1 MTPLQLGATIGILG
15 DGQLGRM
22 LSQAASRLGFKVV
35 TFGPDKE
42 SPAAQVSLASKV
54 AAYSDEAALSRLAER
69 CDVITFEFE
78 NVPAASL
85 DYLVGLGAT
94 VAPSSRALRITQDR
108 VLEKTFAREQGI
120 GTADFRAVDSLED
133 LKAAVVALGLPALL
147 KTRREGYDGKGQV
160 WIRSEDEVAA
170 AYVKLGGRAAILEAK
185 ADFTREISV
194 VAARGW
200 DGAVKTFPIGEN
212 HHVGGILAT
221 TLAPAVI
228 SEAVAASAHEIARKV
243 LEGLDYVGVLAVEL
257 FALPGDVLLLNEIA
271 PRVHNS
277 GHWTQ
282 DGCPCDQFEQHIRA
296 IAGWPLGDTAALYT
310 VEMTNLL
317 GPDILAWPELAAEPR
332 ARLYVYGKDGVY
344 SKDGPRPGRKMGHIN
359 RIKKA

>member
-1 MTPLQLGATIGILG
+1 MQPLPLGATIGILG

-22 LSQAASRLGFKVV
+22 LSQAASRLGFKVI

-54 AAYSDEAALSRLAER
+54 AAYSDEAALARLSEQ
-69 CDVITFEFE
+69 CDAITFEFE

-85 DYLVGLGAT
+85 DFLTSIGAT
-94 VAPSSRALRITQDR
+94 VAPSSKALRITQDR
-108 VLEKTFAREQGI
+108 VLEKSFARDHGI
-120 GTADFRAVDSLED
+120 GTVDFAAIDSAADLH
-133 LKAAVVALGLPALL
+133 AATSQLGLPALL

-160 WIRSEDEVAA
+160 WIRDASAIDE
-170 AYVKLGGRAAILEAK
+170 AYHSLNGRPSILEAK
-185 ADFTREISV
+185 AAFTHEISV

-200 DGAVKTFPIGEN
+200 DGTVAIFPIGQN
-212 HHVGGILAT
+212 HHVGGILST
-221 TLAPAVI
+221 TLAPAQV
-228 SEAVAASAHEIARKV
+228 SDRVATQAHAIARKV
-243 LEGLDYVGVLAVEL
+243 LDGLDYVGVLAVEL
-257 FALPGDVLLLNEIA
+257 FVLPDESVLLNEIA

-296 IAGWPLGDTAALYT
+296 VVGWPLGDVTALHT

-317 GPDILAWPELAAEPR
+317 GADILDWPTLCTEPR
-332 ARLYVYGKDGVY
+332 ARLYVYGKDE
-344 SKDGPRPGRKMGHIN
+344 PRPGRKMGHIN
-359 RIKKA
+359 RIKP

>member
-1 MTPLQLGATIGILG
+1 MLKEPLPLGSTIGILG

-35 TFGPDKE
+35 TFGPDAG

-54 AAYSDEAALSRLAER
+54 AAYTDEAVLARLAES

-85 DYLVGLGAT
+85 DFLTGRGAV
-94 VAPSSRALRITQDR
+94 VAPSSKALRITQDR
-108 VLEKTFAREQGI
+108 VLEKSFAREAGI
-120 GTADFRAVDSLED
+120 GTVDFYEINSLSD
-133 LKAAVVALGLPALL
+133 LQGVLKSSGLPALL

-160 WIRSEDEVAA
+160 WIKSLEEALA
-170 AYVKLGGRAAILEAK
+170 AYDSLNGRPSILEAK
-185 ADFTREISV
+185 ASFTREISV

-200 DGAVKTFPIGEN
+200 NGEVKTFPIGEN
-212 HHVGGILAT
+212 HHVGGILST
-221 TLAPAVI
+221 TLAPAQV
-228 SEAVAASAHEIARKV
+228 SEAVTAAAHEIARKV

-257 FALPGDVLLLNEIA
+257 FVLPGDELLLNEIA

-282 DGCPCDQFEQHIRA
+282 DGCLCDQFEQHIRA
-296 IAGWPLGDTAALYT
+296 VTGWPLGDTSARCT

-317 GPDILAWPELAAEPR
+317 GPDILEWPTLAAE
-332 ARLYVYGKDGVY
+332 AQSRLYVYGKDE
-344 SKDGPRPGRKMGHIN
+344 PRPGRKMGHIN
-359 RIKKA
+359 RIKA

>member
-1 MTPLQLGATIGILG
+1 MQALQLGATIGILG

-35 TFGPDKE
+35 TFGPDAE

-54 AAYSDEAALSRLAER
+54 AAYTDEAVLARLAER

-78 NVPAASL
+78 NVPASSL

-94 VAPSSRALRITQDR
+94 VAPSSKALRITQDR
-108 VLEKTFAREQGI
+108 VFEKSFAREQGV
-120 GTADFRAVDSLED
+120 GTVDFRAIDSLDD
-133 LKAAVVALGLPALL
+133 LKAAVAELGVPSLL

-160 WIRSEDEVAA
+160 WIKSTDDIAEAFNS
-170 AYVKLGGRAAILEAK
+170 LNGRPSILEAK

-200 DGAVKTFPIGEN
+200 DGTVSTFPIGEN
-212 HHVGGILAT
+212 HHVGGILST
-221 TLAPAVI
+221 TLAPAQI
-228 SEAVAASAHEIARKV
+228 AAETVARAHDIARKV

-257 FALPGDVLLLNEIA
+257 FVLPGGDVLLNEIA

-282 DGCPCDQFEQHIRA
+282 DGCLCDQFEQHIRA
-296 IAGWPLGDTAALYT
+296 VVGWPLGDTTARCT

-317 GPDILAWPELAAEPR
+317 GADILDWPRLSAEAR
-332 ARLYVYGKDGVY
+332 ARLYVYGKD
-344 SKDGPRPGRKMGHIN
+344 DPRPGRKMGHIN
-359 RIKKA
+359 RIKS

>member
-1 MTPLQLGATIGILG
+1 MLKEPLPLGSTIGILG

-35 TFGPDKE
+35 TFGPDAG

-54 AAYSDEAALSRLAER
+54 AAYTDEAVLARLAES

-85 DYLVGLGAT
+85 DFLTGRGAV
-94 VAPSSRALRITQDR
+94 VAPSSKALRITQDR
-108 VLEKTFAREQGI
+108 VLEKSFAREAGI
-120 GTADFRAVDSLED
+120 GTVDFYEINSLSD
-133 LKAAVVALGLPALL
+133 LQGVLKSSGLPALL

-160 WIRSEDEVAA
+160 WIKSLEEALA
-170 AYVKLGGRAAILEAK
+170 AYDSLNGRPSILEAK
-185 ADFTREISV
+185 ASFTREISV

-200 DGAVKTFPIGEN
+200 NGEVKTFPIGEN
-212 HHVGGILAT
+212 HHVGGILST
-221 TLAPAVI
+221 TLAPAQV
-228 SEAVAASAHEIARKV
+228 SEAVTAAAHEIARKV

-257 FALPGDVLLLNEIA
+257 FVLPGDELLLNEIA

-282 DGCPCDQFEQHIRA
+282 DGCLCDQFEQHIRA
-296 IAGWPLGDTAALYT
+296 VTGWPLGDTSARCT

-317 GPDILAWPELAAEPR
+317 GPDILEWPALAAEPQS
-332 ARLYVYGKDGVY
+332 RLYVYGKDE
-344 SKDGPRPGRKMGHIN
+344 PRPGRKMGHIN
-359 RIKKA
+359 RIKV

>member
-1 MTPLQLGATIGILG
+1 MLDKALPLGSTIGILG

-35 TFGPDKE
+35 TFGPDAG

-54 AAYSDEAALSRLAER
+54 AAYTDEAVLARLAES

-85 DYLVGLGAT
+85 DFLTGKGAV
-94 VAPSSRALRITQDR
+94 VAPSSKALRITQDR
-108 VLEKTFAREQGI
+108 VLEKSFAREAGI
-120 GTADFRAVDSLED
+120 GTVDFYEINSLED
-133 LKAAVVALGLPALL
+133 LQGALEKSGLPALL

-160 WIRSEDEVAA
+160 WIKSLEEAPA
-170 AYVKLGGRAAILEAK
+170 AYDSLNGRPSILESK
-185 ADFTREISV
+185 ASFTREISV

-200 DGAVKTFPIGEN
+200 NGEIKTFPIGEN
-212 HHVGGILAT
+212 HHVGGILST
-221 TLAPAVI
+221 TLAPAQV
-228 SEAVAASAHEIARKV
+228 SEAVTAKAHEIARKV

-257 FALPGDVLLLNEIA
+257 FVLPGDALLLNEIA

-282 DGCPCDQFEQHIRA
+282 DGCLCDQFEQHIRA
-296 IAGWPLGDTAALYT
+296 VTGWPLGDTSARCT

-317 GPDILAWPELAAEPR
+317 GPDILEWPTLAAEPQS
-332 ARLYVYGKDGVY
+332 RLYVYGKDE
-344 SKDGPRPGRKMGHIN
+344 PRPGRKMGHIN
-359 RIKKA
+359 RIKA

>member
-1 MTPLQLGATIGILG
+1 MEALPLGSTIGILG

-35 TFGPDKE
+35 VFGPDRD

-54 AAYSDEAALSRLAER
+54 AAYSDEAALARMAER

-85 DYLVGLGAT
+85 DFLVSQGAT
-94 VAPSSRALRITQDR
+94 VAPSSKALHITQDR

-120 GTADFRAVDSLED
+120 GTVDFWPVDDLDSLN
-133 LKAAVVALGLPALL
+133 AAVAHCGAGPALL
-147 KTRREGYDGKGQV
+147 KTRREGYDGKGQA
-160 WIRSEDEVAA
+160 WIRRPDETEAI
-170 AYVKLGGRAAILEAK
+170 YDSLGRRPAILEAR
-185 ADFTREISV
+185 AAFEREISI

-200 DGAVKTFPIGEN
+200 DGMIKTFPISQN
-212 HHVGGILAT
+212 HHVGGILST
-221 TLAPAVI
+221 TLAPAEV
-228 SEAVAASAHEIARKV
+228 STELAMRAHDIARRV
-243 LEGLDYVGVLAVEL
+243 LEGLDYVGVLAVEMFVL
-257 FALPGDVLLLNEIA
+257 SGDELLLNEIA

-282 DGCPCDQFEQHIRA
+282 DGCLCDQFEQHIRA
-296 IAGWPLGDTAALYT
+296 VAGWPLGDVTAKFT

-317 GPDILAWPELAAEPR
+317 GPDILKWPDLVMEPN
-332 ARLYVYGKDGVY
+332 ARLYVYGKDE
-344 SKDGPRPGRKMGHIN
+344 PRPGRKMGHIN
-359 RIKKA
+359 RIRQ

>member
-1 MTPLQLGATIGILG
+1 MTPLPLGSTIGILG

-35 TFGPDKE
+35 IFGPDKE

-54 AAYSDEAALSRLAER
+54 AAYSDEAALARLAER

-85 DYLVGLGAT
+85 DFLAAQGSV

-108 VLEKTFAREQGI
+108 VLEKSFAREAGVS
-120 GTADFRAVDSLED
+120 TVDFWRVDSLAD
-133 LKAAVVALGLPALL
+133 LEGALRHSGLPALL

-160 WIRSEDEVAA
+160 WVRDAA
-170 AYVKLGGRAAILEAK
+170 DAASAWESLNGRPAILEAR
-185 ADFTREISV
+185 ADFVREISV

-200 DGAVKTFPIGEN
+200 DGQVKAFPIGQN
-212 HHVGGILAT
+212 HHDGGILST
-221 TLAPAVI
+221 TLAPADI
-228 SEAVAASAHEIARKV
+228 PDGMAAQAHDIARKV
-243 LEGLDYVGVLAVEL
+243 LEGLNFVGVLAVEL
-257 FALPGDVLLLNEIA
+257 FVLANDQLLLNEIA

-282 DGCPCDQFEQHIRA
+282 DGCLCDQFEQHIRA
-296 IAGWPLGDTAALYT
+296 VAGWPLGDAMARFR

-317 GPDILAWPELAAEPR
+317 GPDILRWPELAAEPS
-332 ARLYVYGKDGVY
+332 ARLHVYGKDE
-344 SKDGPRPGRKMGHIN
+344 PRPGRKMGHIN
-359 RIKKA
+359 RILD

>member
-1 MTPLQLGATIGILG
+1 MTPLPLGSTIGILG

-35 TFGPDKE
+35 VFGPDKE

-54 AAYSDEAALSRLAER
+54 AAYSDEAALARLAER

-85 DYLVGLGAT
+85 DFLAEQGAV
-94 VAPSSRALRITQDR
+94 VAPSSKALRVTQDR
-108 VLEKTFAREQGI
+108 ILEKSFAREAGVS
-120 GTADFRAVDSLED
+120 TVDFWRVDSFADLE
-133 LKAAVVALGLPALL
+133 AALVHSGTPALL

-160 WIRSEDEVAA
+160 WVRHADDAA
-170 AYVKLGGRAAILEAK
+170 SAYASLGGRPAVLEAK

-200 DGAVKTFPIGEN
+200 DGMVKAFPIGEN
-212 HHVGGILAT
+212 HHAHGILST
-221 TLAPAVI
+221 TLAPADVP
-228 SEAVAASAHEIARKV
+228 AGLSADAHDIARKV
-243 LEGLDYVGVLAVEL
+243 LEGLNYVGVLAVEL
-257 FALPGDVLLLNEIA
+257 FVLPGDRLLLNEIA

-282 DGCPCDQFEQHIRA
+282 DGCLCDQFEQHIRA
-296 IAGWPLGDTAALYT
+296 VAGWPLGDTTARFR

-317 GPDILAWPELAAEPR
+317 GPDILRWPDLAAEPS
-332 ARLYVYGKDGVY
+332 ARLYVYGKDF
-344 SKDGPRPGRKMGHIN
+344 SLEDGPRPGRKMGHIN
-359 RIKKA
+359 RILD

>member
-1 MTPLQLGATIGILG
+1 MKPLQLGATIGILG

-35 TFGPDKE
+35 TFGPDKG

-54 AAYSDEAALSRLAER
+54 AAYSDETALAKFSEG

-78 NVPAASL
+78 NVPAKSL
-85 DYLVGLGAT
+85 DFLVDKGAI
-94 VAPSSRALRITQDR
+94 VAPSSKALRITQDR
-108 VLEKTFAREQGI
+108 VLEKTFARDHGI
-120 GTADFRAVDSLED
+120 GTVDFFEVGSLED
-133 LKAAVVALGLPALL
+133 LVAAYRESPTKEALL

-160 WIRSEDEVAA
+160 WVRSADEVVNAFA
-170 AYVKLGGRAAILEAK
+170 TLGGRPAILESK
-185 ADFTREISV
+185 ADFVREISV

-200 DGAVKTFPIGEN
+200 DGAVRTFPIGEN
-212 HHVGGILAT
+212 HHVHGILST
-221 TLAPAVI
+221 TLAPADVP
-228 SEAVAASAHEIARKV
+228 EAVQAEARAIATKV

-257 FALPGDVLLLNEIA
+257 FVLPGDRLLLNEIA

-282 DGCPCDQFEQHIRA
+282 DGCLCDQFEQHIRA
-296 IAGWPLGDTAALYT
+296 VAGWPLGDADARFT

-317 GPDILAWPELAAEPR
+317 GPDILEWPKLAAEPK
-332 ARLYVYGKDGVY
+332 ARLYVYGKD
-344 SKDGPRPGRKMGHIN
+344 DPRPGRKMGHIN
-359 RIKKA
+359 RIVS

>member
-1 MTPLQLGATIGILG
+1 MLNKALPLGSTIGILG

-35 TFGPDKE
+35 TFGPDVG

-54 AAYSDEAALSRLAER
+54 AAYTDEAVLARLAES

-85 DYLVGLGAT
+85 DFLTGKGA
-94 VAPSSRALRITQDR
+94 VLAPSSKALRITQDR
-108 VLEKTFAREQGI
+108 VLEKSFAREAGI
-120 GTADFRAVDSLED
+120 GTVDFYEVASLADLRA
-133 LKAAVVALGLPALL
+133 ALTQSGLPALL

-160 WIRSEDEVAA
+160 WIKSAEEAEA
-170 AYVKLGGRAAILEAK
+170 AYASLNGRPSILEAR
-185 ADFTREISV
+185 ASFTREISV

-200 DGAVKTFPIGEN
+200 NGEVKTFPIGEN
-212 HHVGGILAT
+212 HHVGGILST
-221 TLAPAVI
+221 TLAPAQV
-228 SEAVAASAHEIARKV
+228 SGAVTASAHEIARKV

-257 FALPGDVLLLNEIA
+257 FVLPGDALLLNEIA

-282 DGCPCDQFEQHIRA
+282 DGCLCDQFEQHIRA
-296 IAGWPLGDTAALYT
+296 VVGWPLGDTSARCT

-317 GPDILAWPELAAEPR
+317 GADILNWPELAAEPQS
-332 ARLYVYGKDGVY
+332 RLYVYGKDE
-344 SKDGPRPGRKMGHIN
+344 PRAGRKMGHIN
-359 RIKKA
+359 RIV

>member
-1 MTPLQLGATIGILG
+1 MLKEPLPLGSTIGILG

-35 TFGPDKE
+35 TFGPDAG

-54 AAYSDEAALSRLAER
+54 AAYTDEAVLARLAES

-85 DYLVGLGAT
+85 DFLTGRGAV
-94 VAPSSRALRITQDR
+94 VAPSSKALRITQDR
-108 VLEKTFAREQGI
+108 VLEKSFAREAGI
-120 GTADFRAVDSLED
+120 GTVDFYEINSLSD
-133 LKAAVVALGLPALL
+133 LQGVLKSSGLPALL

-160 WIRSEDEVAA
+160 WIKSLEEAPA
-170 AYVKLGGRAAILEAK
+170 AYDSLNGRPSILEAK
-185 ADFTREISV
+185 ASFTREISV

-200 DGAVKTFPIGEN
+200 NGEVKTFPIGEN
-212 HHVGGILAT
+212 HHVGGILST
-221 TLAPAVI
+221 NLAPAQV
-228 SEAVAASAHEIARKV
+228 SEAVTAAAHEIARKV

-257 FALPGDVLLLNEIA
+257 FVLPGDELLLNEIA

-282 DGCPCDQFEQHIRA
+282 DGCLCDQFEQHIRA
-296 IAGWPLGDTAALYT
+296 VTGWPLGDTSARCT

-317 GPDILAWPELAAEPR
+317 GPDILEWPALAAEPQS
-332 ARLYVYGKDGVY
+332 RLYVYGKDE
-344 SKDGPRPGRKMGHIN
+344 PRPGRKMGHIN
-359 RIKKA
+359 RIKV

>member
-1 MTPLQLGATIGILG
+1 MAPLQLGATIGILG

-22 LSQAASRLGFKVV
+22 LSQAASRLGFKVAI
-35 TFGPDKE
+35 FGPDKG

-54 AAYSDEAALSRLAER
+54 AAYSDETALLRLAEQ

-85 DYLVGLGAT
+85 DFLVANGAT
-94 VAPSSRALRITQDR
+94 VAPSSKALRITQDR
-108 VLEKTFAREQGI
+108 VLEKTFANE
-120 GTADFRAVDSLED
+120 ADIATVAFWPVDSLEE
-133 LKAAVVALGLPALL
+133 LNAALTANHGSPALL

-160 WIRSEDEVAA
+160 WINQTQDAA
-170 AYVKLGGRAAILEAK
+170 SAYDSLGGRPAILEAR
-185 ADFTREISV
+185 AEFAREISV

-212 HHVGGILAT
+212 HHVGGILST
-221 TLAPAVI
+221 TLAPAEV
-228 SEAVAASAHEIARKV
+228 SDEVTARAHDIARKV

-257 FALPGDVLLLNEIA
+257 FVLPDDRLLLNEIA

-282 DGCPCDQFEQHIRA
+282 DGCLCDQFEQHMRA
-296 IAGWPLGDTAALYT
+296 VASWPLGDTTARCT
-310 VEMTNLL
+310 VSMSNLL
-317 GPDILAWPELAAEPR
+317 GADILQWPQLAAEAN
-332 ARLYVYGKDGVY
+332 ARLYVYGKDE
-344 SKDGPRPGRKMGHIN
+344 PRPGRKMGHIN
-359 RIKKA
+359 RIVS

>member
-1 MTPLQLGATIGILG
+1 MLKQPLPLGSMIGILG

-35 TFGPDKE
+35 TFGPDAG

-54 AAYSDEAALSRLAER
+54 AAYTDEAVLARLAES

-85 DYLVGLGAT
+85 DFLTGKGAV
-94 VAPSSRALRITQDR
+94 VAPSSKALRITQDR
-108 VLEKTFAREQGI
+108 VLEKSFARDAGI
-120 GTADFRAVDSLED
+120 GTVDFYEINSLADLQS
-133 LKAAVVALGLPALL
+133 ALGQSGLPALL

-160 WIRSEDEVAA
+160 WIKSAEDAGT
-170 AYVKLGGRAAILEAK
+170 AYESLGGRSSILEAR
-185 ADFTREISV
+185 ASFTREISV

-200 DGAVKTFPIGEN
+200 NGEIKTFPIGEN
-212 HHVGGILAT
+212 HHVGGILST
-221 TLAPAVI
+221 TLAPAQV
-228 SEAVAASAHEIARKV
+228 SEAVTAEAHEIARKV

-257 FALPGDVLLLNEIA
+257 FVLPGDKLLLNEIA

-282 DGCPCDQFEQHIRA
+282 DGCLCDQFEQHIRA
-296 IAGWPLGDTAALYT
+296 VAGWPLGDASARCT

-317 GPDILAWPELAAEPR
+317 GADILDWPTLAAEPQS
-332 ARLYVYGKDGVY
+332 RLYVYGKDE
-344 SKDGPRPGRKMGHIN
+344 PRAGRKMGHIN
-359 RIKKA
+359 RIK

>member
-1 MTPLQLGATIGILG
+1 MTPLKLGATIGILG

-35 TFGPDKE
+35 TFGPDKG

-54 AAYSDEAALSRLAER
+54 AAYSDEAALIKFAEQ
-69 CDVITFEFE
+69 CDVVTFEFE
-78 NVPAASL
+78 NVPAKSL
-85 DYLVGLGAT
+85 DVLVAHGAI
-94 VAPSSRALRITQDR
+94 VAPSSKALRITQDR

-120 GTADFRAVDSLED
+120 GTVDFFVVDSLED
-133 LKAAVVALGLPALL
+133 LAESYRNSPTSEALL

-160 WIRSEDEVAA
+160 WVRGPGEVANA
-170 AYVKLGGRAAILEAK
+170 FATLGGRPAILESK
-185 ADFTREISV
+185 ADFVREISV

-212 HHVGGILAT
+212 HHVHGILST
-221 TLAPAVI
+221 TLAPADVPD
-228 SEAVAASAHEIARKV
+228 AVQAQARDIAARV
-243 LEGLDYVGVLAVEL
+243 LNGLDYVGVLAVEL
-257 FALPGDVLLLNEIA
+257 FVLPGDTLLLNEIA

-282 DGCPCDQFEQHIRA
+282 DGCPCDQFEMHIRA
-296 IAGWPLGDTAALYT
+296 VAGWPLGDADALHT

-317 GPDILAWPELAAEPR
+317 GPDILDWPRLSAEPR
-332 ARLYVYGKDGVY
+332 SRLYVYGKD
-344 SKDGPRPGRKMGHIN
+344 DPRPGRKMGHIN
-359 RIKKA
+359 RIVS

>member
-1 MTPLQLGATIGILG
+1 MLKQPLPLGSTIGILG

-35 TFGPDKE
+35 TFGPDVG

-54 AAYSDEAALSRLAER
+54 AAYTDEAVLARLAES

-85 DYLVGLGAT
+85 DFLTGKDAI
-94 VAPSSRALRITQDR
+94 VAPSSKALRITQDR
-108 VLEKTFAREQGI
+108 VLEKSFAREAGI
-120 GTADFRAVDSLED
+120 GTVDFFEINSEADLAAAM
-133 LKAAVVALGLPALL
+133 KASPTVEALL

-160 WIRSEDEVAA
+160 WVRSPEDVAS
-170 AYVKLGGRAAILEAK
+170 AYASLGGRPSILEAK
-185 ADFTREISV
+185 ASFTREISV

-200 DGAVKTFPIGEN
+200 NGEVKTFPIGEN
-212 HHVGGILAT
+212 HHVGGLLST
-221 TLAPAVI
+221 TLAPAQV
-228 SEAVAASAHEIARKV
+228 SEAVTAEAHAIARKV

-257 FALPGDVLLLNEIA
+257 FVLPGDKLLLNEIA

-282 DGCPCDQFEQHIRA
+282 DGCLCDQFEQHIRA
-296 IAGWPLGDTAALYT
+296 VVGWPLGDTSARCT

-317 GPDILAWPELAAEPR
+317 GADILDWPTLAAEPQS
-332 ARLYVYGKDGVY
+332 RLYVYGKDE
-344 SKDGPRPGRKMGHIN
+344 PRAGRKMGHIN
-359 RIKKA
+359 RIKA

>member
-1 MTPLQLGATIGILG
+1 MLKEALPLGSTIGILG

-35 TFGPDKE
+35 TFGPDAG

-54 AAYSDEAALSRLAER
+54 AAYTDEAVLARLAES

-85 DYLVGLGAT
+85 DFLTGKGAV
-94 VAPSSRALRITQDR
+94 VAPSSKALRITQDR
-108 VLEKTFAREQGI
+108 VLEKSFAREAGI
-120 GTADFRAVDSLED
+120 GTVDFYEINSLSD
-133 LKAAVVALGLPALL
+133 LQDALEKSGLPALL

-160 WIRSEDEVAA
+160 WIKSLEVASA
-170 AYVKLGGRAAILEAK
+170 AYDSLNGRPSILEAK
-185 ADFTREISV
+185 ASFTREISV

-200 DGAVKTFPIGEN
+200 NGEIKTFPIGEN
-212 HHVGGILAT
+212 HHVGGILST
-221 TLAPAVI
+221 TLAPAQV
-228 SEAVAASAHEIARKV
+228 SEMVTAAAHEIARKV

-257 FALPGDVLLLNEIA
+257 FVLPGDELLLNEIA

-282 DGCPCDQFEQHIRA
+282 DGCLCDQFEQHIRA
-296 IAGWPLGDTAALYT
+296 VVGWPLGDTSARCT

-317 GPDILAWPELAAEPR
+317 GPDILEWPTLAAEPKS
-332 ARLYVYGKDGVY
+332 RLYVYGKDE
-344 SKDGPRPGRKMGHIN
+344 PRPGRKMGHIN
-359 RIKKA
+359 RIKA